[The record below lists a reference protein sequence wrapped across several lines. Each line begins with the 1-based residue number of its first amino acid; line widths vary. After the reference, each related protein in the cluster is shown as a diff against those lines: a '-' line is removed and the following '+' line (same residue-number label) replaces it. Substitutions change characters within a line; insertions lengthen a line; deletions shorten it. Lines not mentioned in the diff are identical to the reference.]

1 MTGDLLHVII
11 GLLILAG
18 GAFVLS
24 RGETTARRRE
34 RLSSDNARFAGGLLL
49 LAGLAYLAVKVVFKS
64 SFHLPWGGP
73 DGAQLGLHCARTHS
87 RRLAGGR
94 FSARWGADPGL
105 KPGDPNSSHQDPG
118 IRETNLVAASL

>member
-1 MTGDLLHVII
+1 MSDNLLHVII

-34 RLSSDNARFAGGLLL
+34 KVTSDAARFAGMLLL

-64 SFHLPWGGP
+64 SFHLPW
-73 DGAQLGLHCARTHS
+73 
-87 RRLAGGR
+87 
-94 FSARWGADPGL
+94 
-105 KPGDPNSSHQDPG
+105 
-118 IRETNLVAASL
+118 